1 MSKRLRKAERS
12 SWEGEPTRTLRLKS
26 KSNGPTAETS
36 WVRSVIRAFQ
46 TFGSRRHVVAVLRE
60 SGDDAYNSY
69 IQGLGKLNSV
79 ATLITK
85 NRVAATDS
93 FVLEKIDQAEAIFF
107 AGGDQSVYL
116 QEWMDTPLQKHI
128 QAAIARGVPV
138 GGTSAGG
145 DVQGGFIYTA
155 INDSVLSKEA
165 LADPFNFRV
174 TLQERSL
181 INHTTPTPILVNVLV
196 DTHFI
201 TRDRIG
207 RLMTFLARLWQDG
220 HHAIGIGIDEQT
232 AFAID
237 RNGSA
242 TLLRQAEDGGRAFIL
257 TPSQGP
263 ETCEPKKPLEF
274 SDVQVLKLDAAFG
287 DKFDFVSMEGGDKS
301 QIYKLSAKDGELD
314 SKTPY
319 SPPRT
324 ESSRRAR

>member
-145 DVQGGFIYTA
+145 DVQGGFI
-155 INDSVLSKEA
+155 
-165 LADPFNFRV
+165 
-174 TLQERSL
+174 
-181 INHTTPTPILVNVLV
+181 
-196 DTHFI
+196 
-201 TRDRIG
+201 
-207 RLMTFLARLWQDG
+207 
-220 HHAIGIGIDEQT
+220 
-232 AFAID
+232 
-237 RNGSA
+237 
-242 TLLRQAEDGGRAFIL
+242 
-257 TPSQGP
+257 
-263 ETCEPKKPLEF
+263 
-274 SDVQVLKLDAAFG
+274 
-287 DKFDFVSMEGGDKS
+287 
-301 QIYKLSAKDGELD
+301 
-314 SKTPY
+314 
-319 SPPRT
+319 
-324 ESSRRAR
+324 